1 MCVSLHA
8 RKDVEASRKESF
20 AEASRKLHVHIYIYT
35 QKHTDIIHTKKI
47 EIDIDIDIDIDII
60 VVQGFLPHPPNQKC

>member
-20 AEASRKLHVHIYIYT
+20 AEALWKLDLHIYIVTYCVYIYIYT
-35 QKHTDIIHTKKI
+35 QKHTDILHTNK
-47 EIDIDIDIDIDII
+47 IDIDI
-60 VVQGFLPHPPNQKC
+60 VYAEEGCYVSGN